1 LFSLFTSIILTVLP
15 HSLPAWSKLLLSI
28 VNFGTCIFAYTHIYN
43 FWRSKAKVPFVN
55 DYNNAITLT
64 NQMSTCLAY
73 LAGSWAVGALALFGG
88 VMGALAE
95 GTGAHREL

>member
-1 LFSLFTSIILTVLP
+1 M
-15 HSLPAWSKLLLSI
+15 
-28 VNFGTCIFAYTHIYN
+28 
-43 FWRSKAKVPFVN
+43 N